1 MGDEEDPNLRLLAL
15 SDGVIAVAITL
26 LVLDIRL
33 PEGFG
38 EYSDSQLWAALVALW
53 PRLLAYLLSFYVITN
68 FWFSH
73 RSKFNAIVKTDRRLM
88 WINMLILIIEKLVPF
103 TT

>member
-1 MGDEEDPNLRLLAL
+1 MDDEENPNTRLLAL

-38 EYSDSQLWAALVALW
+38 EFDDARLW
-53 PRLLAYLLSFYVITN
+53 PRWSNSGRECWRIC
-68 FWFSH
+68 
-73 RSKFNAIVKTDRRLM
+73 
-88 WINMLILIIEKLVPF
+88 
-103 TT
+103 

>member
-1 MGDEEDPNLRLLAL
+1 MCDDENPNGRLMAL

-38 EYSDSQLWAALVALW
+38 Q
-53 PRLLAYLLSFYVITN
+53 
-68 FWFSH
+68 
-73 RSKFNAIVKTDRRLM
+73 
-88 WINMLILIIEKLVPF
+88 
-103 TT
+103 